1 VSARLFGRLQDV
13 CCCRQCNSTSCH
25 HGLIDGIVLLHVVQV
40 NAAAA
45 AAAPSASKKQRSAAA
60 TAGGF
65 VKVQGG
71 SSKAGQTGIAAFLC
85 KR

>member
-1 VSARLFGRLQDV
+1 
-13 CCCRQCNSTSCH
+13 
-25 HGLIDGIVLLHVVQV
+25 VLLHVVQV

-65 VKVQGG
+65 VKVHGG
-71 SSKAGQTGIAAFLC
+71 GSKAGQTGIAAFLC
-85 KR
+85 KQ